1 MIKKFFPFLI
11 PAIFALILISCNDSP
26 TDLGVGYVDN
36 LDGVGL
42 YKFSSDSVTQSSNS
56 FEHVYSLGGS
66 ARLLIGKAENASAY
80 SMIKYKFSL
89 ADTIIA
95 DIKSNKINVLDS
107 WVSLVKDYKFGDSS
121 AAFDY
126 NVYKINSGWSSSTFS
141 ADSFNL
147 GLLSYDNVN
156 VSSFRET
163 DNDTLYTF
171 HLDTTVTSS
180 WLHSFADTSLDYTN
194 YGILISP
201 KSESQK
207 VLGFSALSSTGED
220 QPLLTYVIE
229 KPGVYIDTVY
239 AYTYADISFVTGN
252 RFDAGPENLVIQSS
266 LSTEAKLFFD
276 LSSLPKDITIN
287 SATLTLT
294 VDTLQTKVGKP
305 YNNALTAYLIA
316 DSTIDSVYSGVYAS
330 LSRSGATFTGK
341 VTELVR
347 TIGGNIT
354 NQGFIVKASSELYGI
369 EIFAIKGSNAANVSQ
384 RPKLEIVFSR
394 R

>member
-1 MIKKFFPFLI
+1 M
-11 PAIFALILISCNDSP
+11 ILISCNDSP

-66 ARLLIGKAENASAY
+66 ARLLIGKAENATAY

-126 NVYKINSGWSSSTFS
+126 DVYKINSNWSSSTFS
-141 ADSFNL
+141 ADSF
-147 GLLSYDNVN
+147 GLLSYDNIN

-171 HLDTTVTSS
+171 HIDTSVTSS

-201 KSESQK
+201 KVNHK
-207 VLGFSALSSTGED
+207 K
-220 QPLLTYVIE
+220 Y
-229 KPGVYIDTVY
+229 
-239 AYTYADISFVTGN
+239 
-252 RFDAGPENLVIQSS
+252 
-266 LSTEAKLFFD
+266 
-276 LSSLPKDITIN
+276 
-287 SATLTLT
+287 
-294 VDTLQTKVGKP
+294 
-305 YNNALTAYLIA
+305 
-316 DSTIDSVYSGVYAS
+316 
-330 LSRSGATFTGK
+330 
-341 VTELVR
+341 
-347 TIGGNIT
+347 
-354 NQGFIVKASSELYGI
+354 
-369 EIFAIKGSNAANVSQ
+369 
-384 RPKLEIVFSR
+384 
-394 R
+394 